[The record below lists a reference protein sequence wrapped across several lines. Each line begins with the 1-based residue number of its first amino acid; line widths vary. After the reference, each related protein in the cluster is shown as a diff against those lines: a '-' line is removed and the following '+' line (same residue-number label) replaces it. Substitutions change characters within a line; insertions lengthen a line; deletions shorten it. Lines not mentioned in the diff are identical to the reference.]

1 VTNFHMLIHYK
12 NEKWM
17 VQIPSVEKC
26 INWDGWHI
34 FTNVAYFNQRL
45 CISDDD
51 YIEHGLMTYI
61 QDVLDILW
69 RYCGNLNGYNWT
81 TFRQQYIVL
90 WHQPCMVAIIM
101 VYTYCHT
108 RHAPNIICNICY
120 NDNTFDT
127 THVNWTRI
135 CIIKFESL
143 LTTFR
148 IVKVV
153 VQRKFHTPKW
163 IINLC

>member
-1 VTNFHMLIHYK
+1 MQYHMHDFKINSLWQIFTCQSIIKMK
-12 NEKWM
+12 NEWFKFHLWM
-17 VQIPSVEKC
+17 
-26 INWDGWHI
+26 
-34 FTNVAYFNQRL
+34 AYFNQRL

-51 YIEHGLMTYI
+51 YIEHGLMTYV

-90 WHQPCMVAIIM
+90 WHQPCMVTIIM
-101 VYTYCHT
+101 VYTYCHA
-108 RHAPNIICNICY
+108 RDAHDIICNFCY

-143 LTTFR
+143 LTTFT

-153 VQRKFHTPKW
+153 VERKFHNPKW
-163 IINLC
+163 IINLS